1 MPKPPDEVAQSA
13 DVMRLRS
20 GIIPRCS
27 ACALHVPLCLC
38 GTMKPIDTRTR
49 CTLLM
54 HAKESRRSTN
64 TGHLLPLGIRHCQI
78 RIRGRQDTPGM
89 QQGLHRQGHYDC
101 VLFPSEDATVLTAE
115 WVDSLEM
122 PVHLIV
128 PDGNW
133 RQAKK
138 MIWREPELAN
148 LPRVTIQGGALSRY
162 RLRRHQNPRFLSTF
176 EAVSRALDILE
187 SDTISTQIQPLFDTF
202 VDRSLWARG
211 DLSTADVA
219 GGVPPEALKPF
230 LRVE

>member
-20 GIIPRCS
+20 GIIPRCA

-38 GTMKPIDTRTR
+38 GTMRPIDTRTH

-78 RIRGRQDTPGM
+78 RIRGRLDTPGM
-89 QQGLHRQGHYDC
+89 QQGLHRQDRYNC
-101 VLFPSEDATVLTAE
+101 VLFPSKDATVLTAE

-162 RLRRHQNPRFLSTF
+162 RLRRHQNPHFLSTF

-187 SDTISTQIQPLFDTF
+187 SDTISTQIQPLFDIF

-219 GGVPPEALKPF
+219 GGVPPKALKPF